1 MVIRLLF
8 AAGIAAI
15 LAACSQEQNRAA
27 PAKSGPPATLIT
39 VAKAEIGKVEIT
51 EDTIGLL
58 ENLYDPRV
66 GAEVAGRVQRMLA
79 EPGMQFKRGALL
91 AEIDSSDQQ
100 IQGRA
105 DEAEIARLETLLA
118 NQERIVERQAQLVK
132 QNFLSQTAL
141 DDTTA
146 QRNALLQQVVSA
158 KTRLEASR
166 NSLRKT
172 LVLAPIDGRIE
183 QRLVAQG
190 DYVKLGDPM
199 FRIVGTQQLRAR
211 LPFPEGASTRIKV
224 GMAVRLSSPL
234 APGKVFESR
243 ISELRPSITATSRSL
258 DAIVVFAND
267 GSLVG
272 GGSVNAQ
279 VVSAIKDNVVTVPE
293 QSVVLRPA
301 GKVVYLVAEGKAQQ
315 KIVETGS
322 RKDGKIEIVSGLS
335 GGETIAL
342 DGAGFLTNNANV
354 SLPGARAGK
363 GGGGKGGGGKG
374 GDGKGGDGKG
384 ANSGGDSAEAKA
396 EKGAGTEEVADKR
409 VGGKDQSGKQDSSKV
424 ENK

>member
-1 MVIRLLF
+1 MGLNQCFLRISTGVCCLL
-8 AAGIAAI
+8 I
-15 LAACSQEQNRAA
+15 LASCSKESDKPA
-27 PAKSGPPATLIT
+27 PTKSGPPATLIT
-39 VAKAEIGKVEIT
+39 VARAEVGRIEVT

-58 ENLYDPRV
+58 ENMFDPRV
-66 GAEVAGRVQRMLA
+66 GAEVAGRVIRMLA
-79 EPGMQFKRGALL
+79 EPGMQFKRGDLL

-105 DEAEIARLETLLA
+105 DEAEIARLDTLLA

-146 QRNALLQQVVSA
+146 QRNALRQQVAAA
-158 KTRLEASR
+158 KARYEANR

-172 LVLAPIDGRIE
+172 QVLAPIDGRIE

-211 LPFPEGASTRIKV
+211 LPFPESASTRIKV
-224 GMAVRLSSPL
+224 GMPVRLSSPL
-234 APGKVFESR
+234 APGKVFQSR

-258 DAIVVFAND
+258 DAIVTFPND

-279 VVSAIKDNVVTVPE
+279 VVSAVKESVVSVPE

-301 GKVVYLVAEGKAQQ
+301 GRVVYLIAEGRAKQQ
-315 KIVETGS
+315 VVEIGS
-322 RKDGKIEIVSGLS
+322 RKDGRIEIVSGLS
-335 GGETIAL
+335 GGEAIAL
-342 DGAGFLTNNANV
+342 DGAGFLTDNARIA
-354 SLPGARAGK
+354 LPVPRAGK
-363 GGGGKGGGGKG
+363 GGTEKGGKGGKGGKAAEPDSGDAAKDKGPAKSG
-374 GDGKGGDGKG
+374 GVEGSKG
-384 ANSGGDSAEAKA
+384 ASSE
-396 EKGAGTEEVADKR
+396 GAV
-409 VGGKDQSGKQDSSKV
+409 VPKQGS
-424 ENK
+424 

>member
-1 MVIRLLF
+1 MAFRVTV
-8 AAGIAAI
+8 AAI
-15 LAACSQEQNRAA
+15 FVSVLAACSQEQDRAA

-39 VAKAEIGKVEIT
+39 VAKAEVGKVEIT
-51 EDTIGLL
+51 EDTVGVL
-58 ENLYDPRV
+58 ENLFDPRV
-66 GAEVAGRVQRMLA
+66 GAEVPGRVQRMLA
-79 EPGMQFKRGALL
+79 EPGMLFKRGDLL

-100 IQGRA
+100 IQGRS

-146 QRNALLQQVVSA
+146 QRNALQQQVA
-158 KTRLEASR
+158 AARARFDANR

-172 LVLAPIDGRIE
+172 QVLAPIDGRIE

-211 LPFPEGASTRIKV
+211 LPFPESASTRIKV
-224 GMAVRLSSPL
+224 GMPVRISSPL
-234 APGKVFESR
+234 APGKVYQSR

-267 GSLVG
+267 GALVG
-272 GGSVNAQ
+272 GGSVNAA
-279 VVSAIKDNVVTVPE
+279 VVSAVKENVVTVPE

-301 GKVVYLVAEGKAQQ
+301 GKVVYLVSEGKALQ

-322 RKDGKIEIVSGLS
+322 RKDGKIEIISGLS

-354 SLPGARAGK
+354 TLPGQRAGK

-374 GDGKGGDGKG
+374 GGEKG
-384 ANSGGDSAEAKA
+384 SGEKA
-396 EKGAGTEEVADKR
+396 EKSGGAVDSGGGAKSDAATEP
-409 VGGKDQSGKQDSSKV
+409 GGKQGARKGKSD
-424 ENK
+424 NG

>member
-1 MVIRLLF
+1 MAPLLACSVSYVSEILKMAFRVIV
-8 AAGIAAI
+8 AAGLLSM
-15 LAACSQEQNRAA
+15 LASCGQEQNRTVA
-27 PAKSGPPATLIT
+27 AKSGPPSTLII
-39 VAKAEIGKVEIT
+39 VAKAEVGNLEIT
-51 EDTIGLL
+51 DDTIGIL
-58 ENLYDPRV
+58 ENLFDPRV

-79 EPGMQFKRGALL
+79 EPGMQFKRGDLL

-100 IQGRA
+100 IQGRS

-146 QRNALLQQVVSA
+146 QRNALHQQVAGA
-158 KTRLEASR
+158 KAKLDASR

-172 LVLAPIDGRIE
+172 RVLAPIDGRIE

-211 LPFPEGASTRIKV
+211 LPFPESASTRIKV
-224 GMAVRLSSPL
+224 GLAVRLSSPL
-234 APGKVFESR
+234 APGKVFQSR

-258 DAIVVFAND
+258 DAIVVFPND

-272 GGSVNAQ
+272 GGTVNAQ
-279 VVSAIKDNVVTVPE
+279 VVTMVKENVVTVPE

-301 GKVVYLVAEGKAQQ
+301 GKVVYLIAEGKAAQ
-315 KIVETGS
+315 KLVDTGA
-322 RKDGKIEIVSGLS
+322 RLDGRYEIVSGLS
-335 GGETIAL
+335 GGETVAV
-342 DGAGFLTNNANV
+342 DGAGFLTHNANV
-354 SLPGARAGK
+354 TVPQARAGK
-363 GGGGKGGGGKG
+363 GGGGKAG
-374 GDGKGGDGKG
+374 
-384 ANSGGDSAEAKA
+384 
-396 EKGAGTEEVADKR
+396 EKGAAAISAESE
-409 VGGKDQSGKQDSSKV
+409 SPDSKGSRAP
-424 ENK
+424 

>member
-1 MVIRLLF
+1 MNFRILGPALLLS
-8 AAGIAAI
+8 I
-15 LAACSQEQNRAA
+15 LASCSQEPERAA

-39 VAKAEIGKVEIT
+39 VTKADVGKVEIT
-51 EDTIGLL
+51 EDTVGLL
-58 ENLYDPRV
+58 ENQFDPRV

-79 EPGMQFKRGALL
+79 EPGMQFKRGDLL

-105 DEAEIARLETLLA
+105 DEAEIARLNTLLA
-118 NQERIVERQAQLVK
+118 NQERILERQTQLVK

-141 DDTTA
+141 EDTTA
-146 QRNALLQQVVSA
+146 QRNALQQQVASA
-158 KTRLEASR
+158 TARYDANR

-199 FRIVGTQQLRAR
+199 FRVVGTQQLRAR

-224 GMAVRLSSPL
+224 GMPVRLSSPL
-234 APGKVFESR
+234 SPGKVFESR

-279 VVSAIKDNVVTVPE
+279 VVSAVKDNVITVPE

-301 GKVVYLVAEGKAQQ
+301 GKVVYLIADGKALQ

-342 DGAGFLTNNANV
+342 DGAGFLTNNANIA
-354 SLPGARAGK
+354 LPGARAGK
-363 GGGGKGGGGKG
+363 GGGKGGKGGGGE
-374 GDGKGGDGKG
+374 
-384 ANSGGDSAEAKA
+384 SGEAKA
-396 EKGAGTEEVADKR
+396 EKNAAIEEGAEKR
-409 VGGKDQSGKQDSSKV
+409 GGGKGKSAKGD
-424 ENK
+424 